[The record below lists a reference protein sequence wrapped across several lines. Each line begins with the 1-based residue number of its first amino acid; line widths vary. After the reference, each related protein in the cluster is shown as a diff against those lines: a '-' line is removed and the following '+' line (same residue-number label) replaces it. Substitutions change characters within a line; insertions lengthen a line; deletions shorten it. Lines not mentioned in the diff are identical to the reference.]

1 MVVVVA
7 HLAVVMLF
15 LLEFLGQI
23 SELLFETSNLF
34 LSFSQTCSH
43 FRFFFAPSRRR
54 RFRLLLLLL
63 LMDLMLRLQLVV
75 NRPLP
80 GHHHNLLR
88 PLTVAHG
95 RQFFGF
101 LQKMKM
107 KIQKCGAKNEA
118 KFD

>member
-1 MVVVVA
+1 
-7 HLAVVMLF
+7 MLF

-34 LSFSQTCSH
+34 LSFSQTSLH

-54 RFRLLLLLL
+54 RFRLLLLLLL

-88 PLTVAHG
+88 PLTIAHG

-101 LQKMKM
+101 LQKIENSNSKM
-107 KIQKCGAKNEA
+107 WRQK
-118 KFD
+118 